1 MDIKV
6 NEIQTTVVDPR
17 LMPDLARRQSQAIPP
32 VQRSESSASSN
43 NKSTKD
49 TAETAAKVQDYL
61 QDLNISLNFQVE
73 DKTGQMVV
81 QVVNRDTGEVIRQIP
96 PESLVKA
103 RQKLEELRGVL
114 FEGQV

>member
-1 MDIKV
+1 MDIKISD
-6 NEIQTTVVDPR
+6 IQSTVVDPR
-17 LMPDLARRQSQAIPP
+17 LMPDYAKRQSQAIPP
-32 VQRSESSASSN
+32 VQRNESSASSK
-43 NKSTKD
+43 KSSKD
-49 TAETAAKVQDYL
+49 TEETAAKVQDYL

-73 DKTGQMVV
+73 DKTGQTVV